1 MNRCPFLSSNS
12 VAKAY
17 PRAYQGEPMN
27 SIHTLTRKAALAVGA
42 AAILSLPLNSQAADG
57 WLVDFDKAKALA
69 AQEGKSIL
77 MEFTGSDWCPP
88 CIQLEKNVLSHE
100 AFKTG
105 APKNFIL
112 LKLDSPR
119 DKSKQTPEEIEQYKV
134 LSKQYAVQGVPTI
147 FLTDAKGKPYWQT
160 VGYSG
165 DSADKYVANLN
176 AQLATLAKRDAAFA
190 KAEKA
195 KGAEKAKH
203 LAEGLSL
210 VSNESALNT
219 YSDEVA
225 EIIKLDAD
233 NKAGLKAKF
242 EGLKNSVEFK
252 SELEA
257 AMRTGGA
264 DPKGVLAAIDKLID
278 EKKPTGEALQ
288 QALFYKGT
296 IYFRDDKAKA
306 KAALLEAQKLAP
318 NSETGQRINGIL
330 DRFFKEE

>member
-1 MNRCPFLSSNS
+1 
-12 VAKAY
+12 
-17 PRAYQGEPMN
+17 MN

-57 WLVDFDKAKALA
+57 WLVDFEKAKAQA
-69 AQEGKSIL
+69 AKEGKSIL

-88 CIQLEKNVLSHE
+88 CIQLEKNVLSKE

-119 DKSKQTPEEIEQYKV
+119 DKSKQTPEEIEQYQV

-165 DSADKYVANLN
+165 DPADKYVANLN

-195 KGAEKAKH
+195 KGTEKAKH

-210 VSNESALNT
+210 VSSELALNT
-219 YSDEVA
+219 YSEEVA

-233 NKAGLKAKF
+233 NKAGLKAKYD
-242 EGLKNSVEFK
+242 GLKNSVEFK

-257 AMRTGGA
+257 AMRSGGA

-288 QALFYKGT
+288 EALFYKGS

-318 NSETGQRINGIL
+318 NSDTGQRINGIL

>member
-1 MNRCPFLSSNS
+1 
-12 VAKAY
+12 
-17 PRAYQGEPMN
+17 MN

-57 WLVDFDKAKALA
+57 WLVDFEKAKAQA
-69 AQEGKSIL
+69 AKEGKSIL

-88 CIQLEKNVLSHE
+88 CIQLEKNVLSQE

-165 DSADKYVANLN
+165 DPADKYVANLN

-210 VSNESALNT
+210 VSNELALNT

-233 NKAGLKAKF
+233 NKAGLKAKY

-257 AMRTGGA
+257 AMRSGGA

-288 QALFYKGT
+288 EALFYKGS

>member
-1 MNRCPFLSSNS
+1 MKAIALS
-12 VAKAY
+12 VAALVL
-17 PRAYQGEPMN
+17 AS
-27 SIHTLTRKAALAVGA
+27 SISLAGG
-42 AAILSLPLNSQAADG
+42 DG
-57 WLVDFDKAKALA
+57 WMTDLEKAFDDAKTSKKPVLV
-69 AQEGKSIL
+69 
-77 MEFTGSDWCPP
+77 EFTGSDWCPP
-88 CIQLEKNVLSHE
+88 CIQLEKNVLSQE

-134 LSKQYAVQGVPTI
+134 LSKKYAVQGVPTI

-165 DSADKYVANLN
+165 DPADKYVANLN

-195 KGAEKAKH
+195 KGTEKAKH

-210 VSNESALNT
+210 VSNELALNT
-219 YSDEVA
+219 YSEEVA

-242 EGLKNSVEFK
+242 EGLKNSVDFK
-252 SELEA
+252 AELQSVL
-257 AMRTGGA
+257 RGGGA
-264 DPKGVLAAIDKLID
+264 DPKSALAAIDKLIE

-288 QALFYKGT
+288 EALFYKGS
-296 IYFRDDKAKA
+296 IHFRDDKAKA
-306 KAALLEAQKLAP
+306 KALLLEAQKLAP
-318 NSETGQRINGIL
+318 DSDIGKRINGIL
-330 DRFFKEE
+330 AQFFKD

>member
-1 MNRCPFLSSNS
+1 MNL
-12 VAKAY
+12 
-17 PRAYQGEPMN
+17 
-27 SIHTLTRKAALAVGA
+27 IHTLTRKAALAVGA
-42 AAILSLPLNSQAADG
+42 AAILSLPLNSLAADG
-57 WLVDFDKAKALA
+57 WLVDFEKAKAQA

-88 CIQLEKNVLSHE
+88 CIQLEKNVLSQE

-165 DSADKYVANLN
+165 DPADKYVANLN
-176 AQLATLAKRDAAFA
+176 AQLATLAKRDESFA

-195 KGAEKAKH
+195 EGTEKAQH

-210 VSNESALNT
+210 VSNELALSS
-219 YSDEVA
+219 YDDVVA
-225 EIIKLDAD
+225 KIIKLDAD

-242 EGLKNSVEFK
+242 EDLKNSVDFK
-252 SELEA
+252 AELQSVL
-257 AMRTGGA
+257 RGGGA
-264 DPKGVLAAIDKLID
+264 EPKSALAAIDKLIE
-278 EKKPTGEALQ
+278 EKKPTGESLQ
-288 QALFYKGT
+288 EALFYKGS
-296 IYFRDDKAKA
+296 IHFSDDKAKA
-306 KAALLEAQKLAP
+306 KALLLEAQKLAP
-318 NSETGQRINGIL
+318 DSDIGKRINGVIAQ
-330 DRFFKEE
+330 FFKD

>member
-1 MNRCPFLSSNS
+1 MQRLGGTPQMWTLLS
-12 VAKAY
+12 
-17 PRAYQGEPMN
+17 
-27 SIHTLTRKAALAVGA
+27 
-42 AAILSLPLNSQAADG
+42 
-57 WLVDFDKAKALA
+57 
-69 AQEGKSIL
+69 
-77 MEFTGSDWCPP
+77 FTGRFDVAF
-88 CIQLEKNVLSHE
+88 LEN
-100 AFKTG
+100 AIARG
-105 APKNFIL
+105 
-112 LKLDSPR
+112 
-119 DKSKQTPEEIEQYKV
+119 
-134 LSKQYAVQGVPTI
+134 
-147 FLTDAKGKPYWQT
+147 AKGPPT
-160 VGYSG
+160 MPGERT
-165 DSADKYVANLN
+165 
-176 AQLATLAKRDAAFA
+176 AQQKQQVRDAQMARARLRRGAMLERLQQRLEREA

-210 VSNESALNT
+210 VSNELALNT

-257 AMRTGGA
+257 AMRSGGA

-288 QALFYKGT
+288 EALFYKGS

-318 NSETGQRINGIL
+318 NSDTGQRINGIL